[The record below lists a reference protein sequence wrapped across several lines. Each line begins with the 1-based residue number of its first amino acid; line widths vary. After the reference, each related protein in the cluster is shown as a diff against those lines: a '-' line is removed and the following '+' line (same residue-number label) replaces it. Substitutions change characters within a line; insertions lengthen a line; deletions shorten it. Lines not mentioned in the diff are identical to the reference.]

1 MSKICILVLSKAIR
15 HTGLCR
21 KHEAE
26 FMKLKAL
33 SDDDD
38 NGDLELNEEMKELEK
53 QLMKKDP

>member
-1 MSKICILVLSKAIR
+1 MPNKEFIPRMK
-15 HTGLCR
+15 R

-26 FMKLKAL
+26 FLKLKAL

>member
-1 MSKICILVLSKAIR
+1 MK
-15 HTGLCR
+15 R